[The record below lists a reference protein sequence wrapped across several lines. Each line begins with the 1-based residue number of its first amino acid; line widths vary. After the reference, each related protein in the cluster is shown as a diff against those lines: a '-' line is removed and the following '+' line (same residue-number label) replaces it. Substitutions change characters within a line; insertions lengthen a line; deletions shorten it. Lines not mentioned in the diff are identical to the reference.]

1 MQPIFPPK
9 LKAGDHVRVIAPA
22 RSMAI
27 LSKETRQIA
36 LSRFEELGLK
46 VSFGKHV
53 EECDEF
59 NSSSI
64 EHRLEDLHEAFS
76 DPSVNAILT
85 VIGGF
90 NSNQLLKYIDYDL
103 IRKNPKILC
112 GYSDITALQN
122 AIFAKTGLVTYSGPH
137 FSTFGMKQR
146 FEFTSSHFKKCLF
159 EEGPFEL
166 KPSEFWSDDPWYID
180 QNKREFIPNPGYT
193 VINPGRAQGRIVGG
207 NIGTLGLLRGTE
219 FMPPLKDSILFAEDD
234 EMPGALT
241 DVVFDRDLQAM
252 IHLPDFSGVK
262 AIVIGRFQK
271 ASKMTVDKI
280 RKIVSTRRELKDI
293 PIVYGVDF
301 GHTDPYIT
309 FPIGGLA
316 ELEADGEN
324 VKIRILEH

>member
-59 NSSSI
+59 RSSSV
-64 EHRLEDLHEAFS
+64 EHRIEDLHDAFS
-76 DPSVNAILT
+76 DQSVNAVLT

-103 IRKNPKILC
+103 IRGNPKILC

-122 AIFAKTGLVTYSGPH
+122 AILGKTGLVTYSGPH

-146 FEFTSSHFKKCLF
+146 FDFTLDHFKKCLF
-159 EEGPFEL
+159 EEGPLEL
-166 KPSEFWSDDPWYID
+166 KPSEFWSDDQWYLD
-180 QNKREFIPNPGYT
+180 QENRNFIPNSGYT
-193 VINPGRAQGRIVGG
+193 VINPGRAKGTIIGG
-207 NIGTLGLLRGTE
+207 NLCTFNLLHGTE
-219 FMPPLKDSILFAEDD
+219 FKPAFHNSILFVEDD
-234 EMPGALT
+234 ELLGEMS
-241 DVVFDRDLQAM
+241 DVEFDRNLQSV

-271 ASKMTVDKI
+271 ASQMTVEKI
-280 RKIVSTRRELKDI
+280 RKIISTKRELMNI
-293 PIVYGVDF
+293 PVIYGVDF

-309 FPIGGLA
+309 FPIGGTA
-316 ELEADGEN
+316 ELEAEGES
-324 VKIRILEH
+324 VRIRILEH